1 MENTDKETF
10 GTILKKIRKSKG
22 IGIKKLSSRLNISHG
37 YISKIENN
45 KSLPSEEF
53 IRKISE
59 IFDYDMEELMI
70 RAGRIPEDILSILRE
85 NPKEAAKYLRN
96 RFIKDG

>member
-1 MENTDKETF
+1 
-10 GTILKKIRKSKG
+10 
-22 IGIKKLSSRLNISHG
+22 
-37 YISKIENN
+37 
-45 KSLPSEEF
+45 
-53 IRKISE
+53 
-59 IFDYDMEELMI
+59 MEELMI